1 MKMRL
6 LAMIPL
12 TQVSTALIVVLGMVF
27 MSKVVMTLVAD
38 FALLSSLKSLMRLMV
53 RGSYATGR
61 TCGIFYWR
69 YLHGPLRLFLIQLV
83 AINVT
88 LVILAY
94 DACRHIWQHLLKVR
108 PPSVAR
114 FTPAH

>member
-1 MKMRL
+1 
-6 LAMIPL
+6 MIHF
-12 TQVSTALIVVLGMVF
+12 TQISTALLVLLGMVF
-27 MSKVVMTLVAD
+27 MSKVVRTLVVD
-38 FALLSSLKSLMRLMV
+38 FALLSSLKSLIRLMV
-53 RGSYATGR
+53 RGTYATGR
-61 TCGIFYWR
+61 NLGIFYWR

>member
-1 MKMRL
+1 MTHF
-6 LAMIPL
+6 

-61 TCGIFYWR
+61 TFGIFYWR
-69 YLHGPLRLFLIQLV
+69 YLHVPLRMFLIQLM
-83 AINVT
+83 ALMVT
-88 LVILAY
+88 LVILAF
-94 DACRHIWQHLLKVR
+94 DACRHLLKHRLKVS
-108 PPSVAR
+108 PPSLAR
-114 FTPAH
+114 LTPAH

>member
-1 MKMRL
+1 
-6 LAMIPL
+6 MIHF

-38 FALLSSLKSLMRLMV
+38 IALFSSLKNLMRLMV

-61 TCGIFYWR
+61 TFGIFYWR
-69 YLHGPLRLFLIQLV
+69 YLHGPLRMLLIQLM
-83 AINVT
+83 ALMVT
-88 LVILAY
+88 LVILAF
-94 DACRHIWQHLLKVR
+94 DACSHIWQHRLKVS

-114 FTPAH
+114 LTPAH

>member
-1 MKMRL
+1 
-6 LAMIPL
+6 MIHF
-12 TQVSTALIVVLGMVF
+12 TQISTALIVLLGMVF
-27 MSKVVMTLVAD
+27 MSKVVMTLVVD

-53 RGSYATGR
+53 RGSYVTGR
-61 TCGIFYWR
+61 TFGIFYWR

-83 AINVT
+83 AIMAT

-94 DACRHIWQHLLKVR
+94 DACRHIWQHRLKVR

>member
-1 MKMRL
+1 
-6 LAMIPL
+6 MIHF
-12 TQVSTALIVVLGMVF
+12 TQVSTALIVALGMVF
-27 MSKVVMTLVAD
+27 MSKVVMTLVAEI
-38 FALLSSLKSLMRLMV
+38 ALLSSLKSLMRLMV

-61 TCGIFYWR
+61 TFGIFYWR
-69 YLHGPLRLFLIQLV
+69 YLHGPLRLFLIQIMALMLTL
-83 AINVT
+83 VT
-88 LVILAY
+88 LAF

>member
-1 MKMRL
+1 
-6 LAMIPL
+6 MIHF
-12 TQVSTALIVVLGMVF
+12 TQISTALIVLLGMVF

-38 FALLSSLKSLMRLMV
+38 FALLSSLKSLKSLMRLMV
-53 RGSYATGR
+53 RGSYVTGR
-61 TCGIFYWR
+61 TFGIFYWR